1 MAFQKLLVIGNTFHQ
16 KLLVIDSI
24 FHQKVL
30 VIDNTL
36 WKKNS
41 FSMKNGFFC
50 FNKFI
55 YFCTLE
61 IN

>member
-1 MAFQKLLVIGNTFHQ
+1 
-16 KLLVIDSI
+16 
-24 FHQKVL
+24 VL